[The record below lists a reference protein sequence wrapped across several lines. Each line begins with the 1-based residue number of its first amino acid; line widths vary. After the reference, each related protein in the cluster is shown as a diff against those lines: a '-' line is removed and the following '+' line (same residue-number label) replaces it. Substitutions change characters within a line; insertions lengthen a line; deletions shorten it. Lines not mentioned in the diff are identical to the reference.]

1 MTQGGTATKWP
12 TPSASAQVA
21 GGSIGDSGVLE
32 VDMLIVGAGPAGLY
46 GAYYAGFRG
55 LSVAVMDILPEPGG
69 QVSALYPEKRIYDVA
84 GLPGVRGQALV
95 DRLLEQVAPFS
106 PAYLLGHQA
115 EAIEHGVDGAVT
127 VTSAQG
133 AVVRAGAVVIT
144 GGVGSFWP
152 RPLQCGIE
160 YEGRGLSYFVPR
172 LEDFRDMDV
181 VVVGGGD
188 SAVDWA
194 LALQGIAR
202 SVTLVHRRNN
212 FRAHEHSVEQLR
224 NSSTRLILDAE
235 VSALHGE
242 GRVSGARVSVKG
254 HEQALE
260 LPAQGVI
267 AALGFKADLGPLER
281 WGLTLDRRRV
291 VVDTT
296 MHTGVDRVFAA
307 GDITTYPGKVK
318 LISVGFG
325 EAALAVNN
333 AATALHPGSSLEP
346 GHSTHGAPVPAA

>member
-1 MTQGGTATKWP
+1 MR
-12 TPSASAQVA
+12 
-21 GGSIGDSGVLE
+21 E
-32 VDMLIVGAGPAGLY
+32 VDLLIVGAGPTGLY

-55 LSVAVMDILPEPGG
+55 LTVAVMDSLPEPGG

-84 GLPGVRGQALV
+84 GLPGVRGQTLV
-95 DRLLEQVAPFS
+95 DNLLEQVAPFS
-106 PAYLLGHQA
+106 PVYLLGHQA
-115 EAIEHGVDGAVT
+115 EAIEHCADGGVT
-127 VTSAQG
+127 VLSAQG
-133 AVVRAGAVVIT
+133 ETVWAGAVVIT

-152 RPLQCGIE
+152 RPLPCGTE
-160 YEGRGLSYFVPR
+160 YEGLGLSYFVPR
-172 LEDFRDMDV
+172 LDDLRGMDA

-194 LALQGIAR
+194 LALQGVAN
-202 SVTLVHRRNN
+202 SVTLVHRRSN

-224 NSSTRLILDAE
+224 KSPTRLVLDAE
-235 VSALHGE
+235 VSALHGV
-242 GRVSGARVSVKG
+242 GRVEGARITVKG
-254 HEQALE
+254 SSDVFEV
-260 LPAQGVI
+260 PAQAVI

-296 MHTGVDRVFAA
+296 MHTGIDRVFAA
-307 GDITTYPGKVK
+307 GDITAYPGKVK

-333 AATALHPGSSLEP
+333 AATALRPGSSLEP
-346 GHSTHGAPVPAA
+346 GHSTHDASAAAA

>member
-1 MTQGGTATKWP
+1 MR
-12 TPSASAQVA
+12 
-21 GGSIGDSGVLE
+21 E
-32 VDMLIVGAGPAGLY
+32 VDLLIVGAGPAGLY
-46 GAYYAGFRG
+46 AAYYAGFRG
-55 LSVAVMDILPEPGG
+55 LSAAVMDSLPEPGG
-69 QVSALYPEKRIYDVA
+69 QVSALYPEKHIHDVA
-84 GLPGVRGQALV
+84 GLPGVRGQTLV
-95 DRLLEQVAPFS
+95 DNLLEQAAPFS
-106 PAYLLGHQA
+106 PLYLLGQQA
-115 EAIEHGVDGAVT
+115 EAIENGADGSLT

-133 AVVRAGAVVIT
+133 EAVRAGAVVIT

-152 RPLQCGIE
+152 RPLPCGTE
-160 YEGRGLSYFVPR
+160 YEGLGLSYFVPR
-172 LEDFRDMDV
+172 LEDLRGMDT

-194 LALQGIAR
+194 LALQGVAS
-202 SVTLVHRRNN
+202 SVTLVHRRNT

-224 NSSTRLILDAE
+224 KSPTRMILDAE

-242 GRVSGARVSVKG
+242 DRVQGARIAVKG
-254 HEQALE
+254 SQEAIEVSTQA
-260 LPAQGVI
+260 VV

-307 GDITTYPGKVK
+307 GDITTYPGKAK

-333 AATALHPGSSLEP
+333 AATALRPGASLEP
-346 GHSTHGAPVPAA
+346 GHSTHDAPAPAA

>member
-1 MTQGGTATKWP
+1 MR
-12 TPSASAQVA
+12 
-21 GGSIGDSGVLE
+21 E
-32 VDMLIVGAGPAGLY
+32 VDLLIVGAGPAGLY

-55 LSVAVMDILPEPGG
+55 LTVAVMDSLPEPGG

-84 GLPGVRGQALV
+84 GLPGVRGQTLV
-95 DRLLEQVAPFS
+95 DNLLEQVAPFS
-106 PAYLLGHQA
+106 PVYLLGHQA
-115 EAIEHGVDGAVT
+115 EAIDQGADGTVT
-127 VTSAQG
+127 LTSAQG
-133 AVVRAGAVVIT
+133 EVVRAGAVVIT

-152 RPLQCGIE
+152 RPLPCGTE

-172 LEDFRDMDV
+172 LEDLRGMDA

-194 LALQGIAR
+194 LALQGIAS
-202 SVTLVHRRNN
+202 SVTLVHRRST

-224 NSSTRLILDAE
+224 NSPTRLVLDAK

-242 GRVSGARVSVKG
+242 GRVQGARISVNG
-254 HEQALE
+254 HEEALE
-260 LPAQGVI
+260 LPAQAVI

-296 MHTGVDRVFAA
+296 MHTGVARVFAA

-333 AATALHPGSSLEP
+333 AAIALQPDSSLEP
-346 GHSTHGAPVPAA
+346 GHSTHGAPAPTA

>member
-1 MTQGGTATKWP
+1 MR
-12 TPSASAQVA
+12 
-21 GGSIGDSGVLE
+21 E
-32 VDMLIVGAGPAGLY
+32 VDLLLVGAGPAGLY

-55 LSVAVMDILPEPGG
+55 LSTAVMDSLPEPGG

-84 GLPGVRGQALV
+84 GLPGVRGQTLV
-95 DRLLEQVAPFS
+95 DNLLEQVAPFS
-106 PAYLLGHQA
+106 PIYLLGHQA
-115 EAIEHGVDGAVT
+115 ETIEHGADGTVT
-127 VTSAQG
+127 ITSAQG
-133 AVVRAGAVVIT
+133 EAVRSGAVVIT

-152 RPLQCGIE
+152 RPLPCGTD
-160 YEGRGLSYFVPR
+160 YEGLGLSYFVPR
-172 LEDFRDMDV
+172 LEELRGMDA

-194 LALQGIAR
+194 LALQGIAN
-202 SVTLVHRRNN
+202 SVTLVHRRNT

-224 NSSTRLILDAE
+224 NSSTRMILDAE
-235 VSALHGE
+235 VSELRGE
-242 GRVSGARVSVKG
+242 DRVQGARITVKG
-254 HEQALE
+254 TEAALE
-260 LPAQGVI
+260 VPAHAVI

-291 VVDTT
+291 AVDTT

-333 AATALHPGSSLEP
+333 AATALRPGASLEP
-346 GHSTHGAPVPAA
+346 GHSTHDAPVPAA